1 MAISRSSI
9 RQQVTKPP
17 YKKTNKNTKLK
28 KYVKKKFPTFSA
40 KGRKR
45 RA

>member
-17 YKKTNKNTKLK
+17 YKKKNTKLK